1 MDCCPLSVRRE
12 GIIFLFYTEEKEM
25 PSNKILEEKQ
35 ALVASLSEQIKGAT
49 AGVLVKYEGITV
61 EDDTK
66 LRAALRKAGVVYSVK
81 KNSMIGRACE
91 NAGYGDLKQY
101 LTGMNGIAIS
111 ATDPVAAAK
120 IMKEYADKIDRFEI
134 KAGFVDGQILDAAGV
149 TALAEIPSKETLLA
163 RMLGSMMSPLNSFAR
178 CLQAIIDKQGE
189 EAAPAEA

>member
-1 MDCCPLSVRRE
+1 
-12 GIIFLFYTEEKEM
+12 M

-35 ALVASLSEQIKGAT
+35 ALVADLTAKIKGAT

-91 NAGYGDLKQY
+91 GAGYGALNEH
-101 LTGMNGIAIS
+101 LHGMNGIAIS
-111 ATDPVAAAK
+111 ENDPVAAAK
-120 IMKEYADKIDRFEI
+120 IMKEYADKISSFEI

-149 TALAEIPSKETLLA
+149 IALADIPSKEILIG
-163 RMLGSMMSPLNSFAR
+163 RMLGSMMGPLNSFAR
-178 CLQAIIDKQGE
+178 CLQSIIDKQNDGAADAQ
-189 EAAPAEA
+189 EA